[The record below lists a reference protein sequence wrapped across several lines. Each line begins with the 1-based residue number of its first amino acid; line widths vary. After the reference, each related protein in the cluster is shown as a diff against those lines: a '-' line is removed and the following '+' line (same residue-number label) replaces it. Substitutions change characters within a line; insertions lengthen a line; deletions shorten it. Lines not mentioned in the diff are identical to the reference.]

1 MNLAML
7 LFSVSFFG
15 MLLSNVIF
23 LQQVW
28 GYSVLRAALAGA
40 PGPLL
45 VAFLSRPTSGLA
57 ARIGFRP
64 VLLLGG
70 VTWMAGSVLLA
81 VGAGASPHWA
91 THWLPAV
98 LLTGAGI
105 GLTLP
110 VQAGVAVASLPD
122 HRSGT
127 GSAVSQSF
135 RPLGA
140 VLGISL
146 FVAVVGDS
154 GPAQAVGAFPHVWWV
169 FGAVGLV
176 SVLIVCLPVQARG
189 TGGPEP
195 VGAVGAAAGP
205 LALNCSEPPPAPR
218 RPCLAV
224 LLPPVQAAEIRA
236 GGRSLLSP
244 ATRPDPVL
252 PPPLEQRVHAYLVS
266 AVHEGTLSDPW
277 SAALEPWASPSR
289 PWQGAEAAQR
299 PSVRR
304 TQLVRASR
312 EATPMAVS
320 AATSS

>member
-1 MNLAML
+1 MGGIPDPVAVVLVAAVPAALSYAVIEGPTRGWSSAVVIAAFVGAVVLTPLLLWRSATAARPVIDLSLFRDRQFSLMNLAML

-45 VAFLSRPTSGLA
+45 VAFIARPTSGLA

-70 VTWMAGSVLLA
+70 VTWMAGSALLA
-81 VGAGASPHWA
+81 AGVGASPHWA

-110 VQAGVAVASLPD
+110 VQAGAAVASLPD

-135 RPLGA
+135 RQLGA

-154 GPAQAVGAFPHVWWV
+154 GPAQAVGAFQHVWWV
-169 FGAVGLV
+169 FGALGLV
-176 SVLIVCLPVQARG
+176 SGLIVCLPVQARG
-189 TGGPEP
+189 TDRPEP
-195 VGAVGAAAGP
+195 VGAVGESAGIP
-205 LALNCSEPPPAPR
+205 
-218 RPCLAV
+218 
-224 LLPPVQAAEIRA
+224 
-236 GGRSLLSP
+236 
-244 ATRPDPVL
+244 
-252 PPPLEQRVHAYLVS
+252 H
-266 AVHEGTLSDPW
+266 
-277 SAALEPWASPSR
+277 
-289 PWQGAEAAQR
+289 
-299 PSVRR
+299 
-304 TQLVRASR
+304 
-312 EATPMAVS
+312 
-320 AATSS
+320 